1 MSTTEYNDIKRY
13 ENDENP
19 NILNNLIL
27 VGLVFVGLII
37 KLFFGFKGNSN
48 NGPASSLIW
57 GYSIVIFSLLGL
69 SFTILSAPD
78 IPSKSQKSILGI
90 SKVFINFMPIILLL
104 VGLTWLINLNI
115 SHYDLIN
122 LGDVSNTYY
131 NYSHITTLLIIIQII
146 IIIQFIISYGKSS
159 KQLLKEF
166 NNNFYYNTTGDTT
179 INELLSRINKINSSY
194 TLYILWLLVIITL
207 VFIGMQDVVLRYFTT
222 DG

>member
-19 NILNNLIL
+19 NILNNMVL

-146 IIIQFIISYGKSS
+146 IIIQFIIAYGKSS

-179 INELLSRINKINSSY
+179 INELLSRINKINKSY
-194 TLYILWLLVIITL
+194 TLYILWILVIITL
-207 VFIGMQDVVLRYFTT
+207 VFIGIQDVVLRYFTT

>member
-1 MSTTEYNDIKRY
+1 MPTTEYNDIKRY

-19 NILNNLIL
+19 NILNNMIL

-115 SHYDLIN
+115 NNYDLIN

>member
-19 NILNNLIL
+19 NILNNMIL

-69 SFTILSAPD
+69 SFTILSVPD

-115 SHYDLIN
+115 NHYDLIN
-122 LGDVSNTYY
+122 LGDISNTYY

-166 NNNFYYNTTGDTT
+166 ANNFYYNTTGDTT

-207 VFIGMQDVVLRYFTT
+207 VFIGMQDVILRYFTT

>member
-1 MSTTEYNDIKRY
+1 M
-13 ENDENP
+13 
-19 NILNNLIL
+19 IL

-115 SHYDLIN
+115 NHYDLIN